1 MPTRSATPDPCCTAW
16 QSVPVSE
23 AWIVSTVDG
32 GHVRLRS
39 GKMGLMSLDASAPVS
54 GGELLIE
61 GDHATFTLRLD
72 LGQMRTGNFL
82 LQAAARSL
90 ISSNDVHVLTYAGS
104 GPAVDEGWRVSGTAV
119 AGPVEVPLDLTIAG
133 TGAGG
138 DPMVE
143 IDITGSANVGTVHL
157 PLPGM
162 GTVDDFGFDVE
173 ARLAMTPHAG

>member
-1 MPTRSATPDPCCTAW
+1 MPTRSATTNPRCHAW

-39 GKMGLMSLDASAPVS
+39 GKIGLMSLDASAPVS
-54 GGELLIE
+54 GGELVIN
-61 GDHATFTLRLD
+61 GDQATFTLRLD

-90 ISSNDVHVLTYAGS
+90 ISSNDVHVLTYEGA
-104 GPAVDEGWRVSGTAV
+104 GPAVGTGWRVSGTAV
-119 AGPVEVPLDLTIAG
+119 AGPVEVPLDLTIAAIG
-133 TGAGG
+133 PEGN
-138 DPMVE
+138 PMAE
-143 IDITGSANVGTVHL
+143 IDITGSANVGTVHV

-173 ARLAMTPHAG
+173 ARLAMAPHSG

>member
-1 MPTRSATPDPCCTAW
+1 MRRRSATTDRPIPPW

-39 GKMGLMSLDASAPVS
+39 GKIGLMSLDASAPVS
-54 GGELLIE
+54 GGELVID
-61 GDHATFTLRLD
+61 GDQATFTLRLD

-90 ISSNDVHVLTYAGS
+90 ISSNDVHVLTYEGS
-104 GPAVDEGWRVSGTAV
+104 GPAVDTGWHVSGTAA
-119 AGPVEVPLDLTIAG
+119 AGSIEVPLDLTI
-133 TGAGG
+133 TGIGPQG
-138 DPMVE
+138 NPMAE
-143 IDITGSANVGTVHL
+143 IDIAGSANVGTVHL

-173 ARLAMTPHAG
+173 ACLAMTPHSG